1 MFPFFSIFK
10 LLIYLSRVC
19 LCVLAHECPRV
30 RVRKSEE
37 KLWEL
42 MLLLICRSRGPIRLG
57 GKCFYQL
64 SHLDGPGPLICSHCT
79 LPLDFSSSSS
89 PRQGFPIKTD
99 TKNQTSVQRLVK
111 EAILMD
117 NTRTA
122 PESGSPV
129 LISGPGCHLHLK
141 GPWGSCAEHLA
152 DGNLLDDAGHGL
164 PFTSVSR
171 AV

>member
-19 LCVLAHECPRV
+19 MCVLAHECPRV

-42 MLLLICRSRGPIRLG
+42 MLLPICRSRGPIRLG

-64 SHLDGPGPLICSHCT
+64 SHLDVPGPLICSRCT
-79 LPLDFSSSSS
+79 LPLDFSPSSS

-99 TKNQTSVQRLVK
+99 TKNQTSVQRLAK

-117 NTRTA
+117 NTHTA

-129 LISGPGCHLHLK
+129 LISGPGCHLHRK
-141 GPWGSCAEHLA
+141 GPLG
-152 DGNLLDDAGHGL
+152 LLCRAL
-164 PFTSVSR
+164 SR
-171 AV
+171 WELVG